1 MFRAKPERKLD
12 KEFFT
17 VSLMIV
23 MHRPKADFDGHAET
37 LRGLRAA
44 VGEDRYFQLLTEHC
58 QQHFRLWSDEGIDAA
73 ALERTLVNY
82 CTSLDWLDTSM
93 G

>member
-1 MFRAKPERKLD
+1 MFRPKQERKLD

-23 MHRPKADFDGHAET
+23 MRRPKVDFDGHAET

-73 ALERTLVNY
+73 ALERALVNY